1 MTQKKFGILVALNS
15 LIAIFM
21 VFFLDQP
28 VASWIDSAH
37 YPQVKYWAREI
48 TNIGLATFYLLIS
61 ALFYV
66 LARYAFPKMDSFKDK
81 VSFIEKTRA
90 WSGFSL
96 ASFVIC
102 GLVIQILKP
111 IIGRQRPHTSSSF
124 EHLLFDPFNFHWH
137 WHSMPSGHTQVML
150 TAATVLSLAVPR
162 FKWIFFGLA
171 GSIAFT
177 RVILHQHFLSAFW
190 MGGSLGIL
198 ITLLI
203 AKKIK
208 RPLEP
213 LY

>member
-1 MTQKKFGILVALNS
+1 MTNHKFLTLLLINAC
-15 LIAIFM
+15 IAIFM

-28 VASWIDSAH
+28 VASWIENAPYS
-37 YPQVKYWAREI
+37 QVKYWAREI
-48 TNIGLATFYLLIS
+48 TNIGLATFYLLTS
-61 ALFYV
+61 AALYI
-66 LARYAFPKMDSFKDK
+66 LARYAFPKMEALKNHT
-81 VSFIEKTRA
+81 SFIEKTRA

-124 EHLLFDPFNFHWH
+124 EHLLFDPLNFHWH

-150 TAATVLSLAVPR
+150 TAATILSLAAPKY
-162 FKWIFFGLA
+162 KWLFFILA
-171 GSIAFT
+171 ISIAFT
-177 RVILHQHFLSAFW
+177 RVILHQHFLSDFW

-203 AKKIK
+203 YSKIK
-208 RPLEP
+208 RPLRP
-213 LY
+213 LF